1 MTSLF
6 CLFLDLLFVSPIY
19 TSISFTH
26 FTLFHI
32 IFSIISTLPIFNLLL
47 HTHTHTRATTS
58 MCMYM
63 WTSTKINILINE
75 STTGIQVFSNGWRAR
90 RPLPPPQS
98 FTLALSS
105 WRHPRPWSLP
115 LRSLGP
121 SRYIHLHISLH
132 ICIMQH
138 IYIHIWFLPV
148 YICMHFRS
156 CMYTY
161 SWQYMCVCVI
171 IKVKGQRLMLSPT

>member
-6 CLFLDLLFVSPIY
+6 FLLLDLLFVSPIY

-26 FTLFHI
+26 LTWFHI

-47 HTHTHTRATTS
+47 HTHTHAHATTS

-63 WTSTKINILINE
+63 WTSTKINIVINE

-121 SRYIHLHISLH
+121 SRYIHAHISLH

-138 IYIHIWFLPV
+138 ICPYLILTCL
-148 YICMHFRS
+148 YMHAF
-156 CMYTY
+156 
-161 SWQYMCVCVI
+161 
-171 IKVKGQRLMLSPT
+171 